1 MYYNWEKGINAEEL
15 KNVVN
20 LIKNGEVIVFPTET
34 VYGIGANA
42 LNSEAVSKIFSA
54 KERPSDNP
62 LIVHIANKE
71 DVYKIVETPSQLEQ
85 KIMDEFMPG
94 PITII
99 LKKKSIIPDIVSAG
113 LDTVGIRMPSNIIA
127 HEIIETAGVPI
138 AAPSANIS
146 GRPSGTRI
154 QDIREELEKKVSVI
168 IDGGISE
175 YGLEST
181 VVKVENEIPEILRPR
196 KNNARTNRKIVR
208 KGECK

>member
-1 MYYNWEKGINAEEL
+1 MYYNWEKGINTKEL
-15 KNVVN
+15 KNVAN
-20 LIKNGEVIVFPTET
+20 LIKDGEVVVFPTET

-42 LNSEAVSKIFSA
+42 LNPEAVSKIFLA

-71 DVYKIVETPSQLEQ
+71 DVYRIVETPSKIEQ
-85 KIMDEFMPG
+85 KLMDEFMPG

-113 LDTVGIRMPSNIIA
+113 LDTIGIRMPSNIIA

-154 QDIREELEKKVSVI
+154 QDIRDELEGKVSVI
-168 IDGGISE
+168 IDGGICE

-181 VVKVENEIPEILRPR
+181 VVKVENEIPKILRPR
-196 KNNARTNRKIVR
+196 KNNARTN
-208 KGECK
+208 

>member
-1 MYYNWEKGINAEEL
+1 MYYNWEKNINTEEL
-15 KNVVN
+15 KNVAN
-20 LIKNGEVIVFPTET
+20 LIKNGEIVVFPTET

-42 LNSEAVSKIFSA
+42 LNPEAVFKIFDA

-71 DVYKIVETPSQLEQ
+71 DIYKVAETPNKIEQ
-85 KIMDEFMPG
+85 KLIDVFMPG

-113 LDTVGIRMPSNIIA
+113 LDTVGIRMPSNKIA
-127 HEIIETAGVPI
+127 HKIIKKAGVPI

-181 VVKVENEIPEILRPR
+181 VVKVENEIPIILRPR
-196 KNNARTNRKIVR
+196 KNNTRTN
-208 KGECK
+208 

>member
-1 MYYNWEKGINAEEL
+1 MYYNWEKNINTEEL
-15 KNVVN
+15 KNVAN
-20 LIKNGEVIVFPTET
+20 LIKNGEIVVFPTET

-42 LNSEAVSKIFSA
+42 LNPEAVFKIFDA

-71 DVYKIVETPSQLEQ
+71 DIYKVAETPNKIEQ
-85 KIMDEFMPG
+85 KLIDVFMPG

-113 LDTVGIRMPSNIIA
+113 LDTVGIRMPSNKIA
-127 HEIIETAGVPI
+127 HKIIKTAGVPI

-181 VVKVENEIPEILRPR
+181 VVKVENEVPIILRPR
-196 KNNARTNRKIVR
+196 KNNTRTN
-208 KGECK
+208 